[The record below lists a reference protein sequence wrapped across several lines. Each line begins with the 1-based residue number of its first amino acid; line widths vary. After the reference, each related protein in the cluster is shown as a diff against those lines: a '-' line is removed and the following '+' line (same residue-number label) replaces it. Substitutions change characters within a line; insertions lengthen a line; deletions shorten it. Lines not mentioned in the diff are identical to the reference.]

1 MIRLTEGDGQNQAL
15 ESSSVEVKFLT
26 LALHFPLLFFCFCV
40 YICVLFALI
49 CLFSLGLLC
58 VCVLSMLGC

>member
-1 MIRLTEGDGQNQAL
+1 MTILIKGSSQNQAL

-26 LALHFPLLFFCFCV
+26 LALHFSLLLYVFICV
-40 YICVLFALI
+40 YVFVI

-58 VCVLSMLGC
+58 VCV